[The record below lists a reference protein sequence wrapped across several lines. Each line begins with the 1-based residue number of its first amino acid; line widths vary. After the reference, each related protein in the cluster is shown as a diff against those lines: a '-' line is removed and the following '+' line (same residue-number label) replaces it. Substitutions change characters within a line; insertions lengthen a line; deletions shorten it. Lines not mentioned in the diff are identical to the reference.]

1 MVKFNLK
8 TLLWI
13 NFIFLSQAARKTV
26 HITPTSALDLN
37 DNDIIRVF
45 THNKS
50 NPRDFENL
58 TIAVK
63 DTEEIFY
70 LDGKT
75 DSYGTGNGETQEI
88 NTLIKIVPEFDLS
101 VENVSAQCRKDSELF
116 KRELRKMSLWAVK
129 MYDATAKIPSGLLS
143 GNVNQLGDFDECL
156 SVNSPAEDQLY
167 GQITGQ
173 YCLVYLQI
181 NIDKSR
187 PDLTYLHR
195 LTHSHYAFRSNLT
208 DPGHRV
214 PRFSTVNWAV
224 CAPAS
229 CSPQDVETSFKDKL
243 AKYTT
248 GTGLDVTIRVDREMC
263 QVQRTKSLPIATI
276 IVGIFFAGVI
286 ILSIVSAVC
295 DHYNVYA
302 NEILLSFSLK
312 RNFRKLISLQ
322 RSQNDIATVHGVRAI
337 NALMLIVA
345 HKSMAIFFYPYAN
358 RTTMAEY
365 LGQPWT
371 VLGRAASL
379 YTDPFIM
386 LSGLLT
392 TYSLVQQLDKSGK
405 IDIKKEYLSRLLRLV
420 PTLGALILFCTFI
433 MPYIGSGP
441 QWNLVVTHHAEICKR
456 TWWRN
461 LLFIHNYFGFENM
474 CLTHTHH
481 VGIDTQLFALSP
493 LMILTLYK
501 WPKFGGLTLAIIA
514 LLSTGLRFY
523 VTYYKRLSNYVFFG
537 TSIRQLFDTANLSY
551 ILPSHRLT
559 VYIIGI
565 YLGYLLRRY
574 PKGLKINKS
583 IIRLGWMVTSLAAL
597 AAFLGPAGMGSIH
610 YVYDPIH
617 AAAYNAFAPIGW
629 CALFAWIV
637 VVSHTDNS
645 TTSLTRFFGWRG
657 FLVSTKLSY
666 AVYLTQFP
674 VFFYNVGVTRTS
686 ETYEFV
692 RMHFNFNEI
701 FWIITT
707 AAVLTLLF
715 DTPFQN
721 IKNYCLKSKSK
732 DSKANEV
739 IYKNVKVE

>member
-8 TLLWI
+8 TLVWI

-26 HITPTSALDLN
+26 HIIPTSALDLN

-50 NPRDFENL
+50 NARDFENL

-75 DSYGTGNGETQEI
+75 DSYVTGNGETQEI

-129 MYDATAKIPSGLLS
+129 K
-143 GNVNQLGDFDECL
+143 
-156 SVNSPAEDQLY
+156 DQLY
-167 GQITGQ
+167 EQVTGQ

-187 PDLTYLHR
+187 ADLTYLHR

-224 CAPAS
+224 CTPAS

-322 RSQNDIATVHGVRAI
+322 RSQNDIATVHG
-337 NALMLIVA
+337 
-345 HKSMAIFFYPYAN
+345 
-358 RTTMAEY
+358 
-365 LGQPWT
+365 PWT

-420 PTLGALILFCTFI
+420 PTLGALILFCTFV
-433 MPYIGSGP
+433 MPYIGLGP

-474 CLTHTHH
+474 
-481 VGIDTQLFALSP
+481 
-493 LMILTLYK
+493 
-501 WPKFGGLTLAIIA
+501 
-514 LLSTGLRFY
+514 
-523 VTYYKRLSNYVFFG
+523 
-537 TSIRQLFDTANLSY
+537 
-551 ILPSHRLT
+551 
-559 VYIIGI
+559 
-565 YLGYLLRRY
+565 
-574 PKGLKINKS
+574 S

-645 TTSLTRFFGWRG
+645 TSI
-657 FLVSTKLSY
+657 
-666 AVYLTQFP
+666 YLLLK
-674 VFFYNVGVTRTS
+674 
-686 ETYEFV
+686 
-692 RMHFNFNEI
+692 NFNYNDI
-701 FWIITT
+701 
-707 AAVLTLLF
+707 
-715 DTPFQN
+715 P
-721 IKNYCLKSKSK
+721 
-732 DSKANEV
+732 
-739 IYKNVKVE
+739 